1 MGDCDFCSKK
11 AETTMEPDES
21 GDAPMV
27 CWDHYQQLS
36 ARNDDHESWWYD
48 VGRHLDEDGTM
59 NGEIG

>member
-1 MGDCDFCSKK
+1 
-11 AETTMEPDES
+11 MEPDES

-36 ARNDDHESWWYD
+36 TRNDDHESWWYD